1 MVDAEQDTGAA
12 PGRRR
17 IPLAHLAVLGLF
29 ALLVAPFLRPAHPDC
44 PGRVTQALDR
54 GEAATSAEVLR
65 TCRRE
70 LARYTRESD
79 ATGWAEIQLGV
90 GTLLAEAG
98 EHAPATDAHRQA
110 LLVFT
115 RARDPRCWASIHY
128 AIARLL
134 LVQEKRTPAAAAYR
148 SALAEL
154 DPGSAEAE
162 LARRGLQEV
171 EAARGLG
178 SADVRALQGALGS
191 AQEWSDLL
199 ETCRGA

>member
-1 MVDAEQDTGAA
+1 MVGAEQDPRAA

-17 IPLAHLAVLGLF
+17 IPLVHLVVLGSF

-44 PGRVTQALDR
+44 AGRVTQALDR
-54 GEAATSAEVLR
+54 DEAATSAEVLR

-90 GTLLAEAG
+90 GTLLAESG
-98 EHAPATDAHRQA
+98 EHAQATDAHRQA

-115 RARDPRCWASIHY
+115 RESNPRCWASIHY

-134 LVQEKRTPAAAAYR
+134 LVQAKRTPAAASYR

-154 DPGSAEAE
+154 DPGSSEAE
-162 LARRGLQEV
+162 LARRGLQET

-178 SADVRALQGALGS
+178 KADVRVLQGGLGS

-199 ETCRGA
+199 TTCRGT